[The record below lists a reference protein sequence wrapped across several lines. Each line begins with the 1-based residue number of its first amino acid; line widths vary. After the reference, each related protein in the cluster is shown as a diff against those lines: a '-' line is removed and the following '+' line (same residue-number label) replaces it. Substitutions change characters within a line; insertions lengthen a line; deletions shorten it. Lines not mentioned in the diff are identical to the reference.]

1 MEKLREVPHS
11 KTIFKLSL
19 EKTTKQLIQTVI
31 EKLENTLNGIQI
43 SDYKIDNLSNLEKPI
58 IESFTFSTG
67 NYCEIIG
74 NKMFVNPKLFL
85 QVEIHLLMEI
95 EKCLFIWISQTGKI
109 SDYY

>member
-43 SDYKIDNLSNLEKPI
+43 SDYKIDLSNLEKPI

-74 NKMFVNPKLFL
+74 NKMFVNLNYFYK
-85 QVEIHLLMEI
+85 
-95 EKCLFIWISQTGKI
+95 
-109 SDYY
+109 